1 MTAEEKLNEIE
12 MTLVQVIS
20 QKQAML
26 DRLRARPFNA
36 SRVEDSTADLIVC
49 DFLEI
54 NLTELRNILDHV
66 RR

>member
-1 MTAEEKLNEIE
+1 MTAEEKLYQIE
-12 MTLVQVIS
+12 TTLVQVIN

-26 DRLRARPFNA
+26 DRLRGRIPANQNGA
-36 SRVEDSTADLIVC
+36 SMADRVVC

>member
-1 MTAEEKLNEIE
+1 MTAEEKLDEIE
-12 MTLVQVIS
+12 MTLVQVIN

-26 DRLRARPFNA
+26 DRLRVRIPANQNGA
-36 SRVEDSTADLIVC
+36 SMADRVVC

>member
-12 MTLVQVIS
+12 TNLIRVIA

-26 DRLRARPFNA
+26 DRLQTRMNRESAM
-36 SRVEDSTADLIVC
+36 ADRIVC

>member
-1 MTAEEKLNEIE
+1 MTAEEKLDEIE
-12 MTLVQVIS
+12 MTLVQVIN

-26 DRLRARPFNA
+26 DRLRARIPANQNA
-36 SRVEDSTADLIVC
+36 VSMADRVVC

-54 NLTELRNILDHV
+54 NLTELRNILDHI